1 MEPVLLEGTKQLQM
15 VREALELSDLEEKLK
30 KKLKVYAAGEKNRE
44 KKMMQVPDQNTKYLG
59 L

>member
-1 MEPVLLEGTKQLQM
+1 M

-30 KKLKVYAAGEKNRE
+30 KKLEIYVARKKNEQKRV
-44 KKMMQVPDQNTKYLG
+44 MQVLDQKTKYLG